1 VASAV
6 LLLVVATFD
15 SGPAVTDGER
25 IQALQES
32 FACPEC
38 AGQSVAES
46 NAGVAA
52 TIRQLIAEEVRSGA
66 SNDDIRNR
74 LIDAYGTDVLL
85 TPPSEGVSSLI
96 WILPVVVL
104 FAGCAGLGVVLTRQR
119 GGSRDVTE
127 DDEDIVA
134 KARASFGS

>member
-1 VASAV
+1 
-6 LLLVVATFD
+6 
-15 SGPAVTDGER
+15 
-25 IQALQES
+25 
-32 FACPEC
+32 
-38 AGQSVAES
+38 
-46 NAGVAA
+46 VAA

-66 SNDDIRNR
+66 SNDEIRNR
-74 LIDAYGTDVLL
+74 LIDSYGTDVLL

-127 DDEDIVA
+127 DDEDLVA
-134 KARASFGS
+134 KARATFGS